1 MCDINSY
8 VNGYLSDKERF
19 ADLMNGVIFHGKKVV
34 EAKDLSDL
42 DTKIWKA
49 HAATG
54 GASEENIRD
63 HLKCWNYKGKTFILG
78 VEAEQNIQYAMPV
91 RMLNYDASQYSKHY
105 KYIKKGHRRNR
116 DLPSREYV
124 SGFAKTEK
132 LYPVLSM
139 VLYLGKDIWDAAHRL
154 SEICGMD
161 EVDEEIRKDM
171 EPFFNDWN
179 VRVVD
184 INTLE
189 NTDMFATDLREV
201 LGFLKNQKEKE
212 KLQEFVKEND
222 GFRHLKPDAYA
233 VIMRL
238 SNTKQLDIAKETY
251 ETEGEIDMCQ
261 AIDEMIADA
270 KEEGM
275 REGKLEGMREGKLE
289 GKREG
294 KREGIR
300 EGIREGK
307 REEQIRGEQER
318 RLFACLVRE
327 QRYKDLE
334 RATQEEG
341 IRLKL
346 MEEYGLFPY
355 DFNIPVGG

>member
-1 MCDINSY
+1 
-8 VNGYLSDKERF
+8 
-19 ADLMNGVIFHGKKVV
+19 
-34 EAKDLSDL
+34 
-42 DTKIWKA
+42 
-49 HAATG
+49 
-54 GASEENIRD
+54 
-63 HLKCWNYKGKTFILG
+63 
-78 VEAEQNIQYAMPV
+78 
-91 RMLNYDASQYSKHY
+91 ML
-105 KYIKKGHRRNR
+105 
-116 DLPSREYV
+116 L
-124 SGFAKTEK
+124 
-132 LYPVLSM
+132 
-139 VLYLGKDIWDAAHRL
+139 
-154 SEICGMD
+154 
-161 EVDEEIRKDM
+161 
-171 EPFFNDWN
+171 
-179 VRVVD
+179 
-184 INTLE
+184 
-189 NTDMFATDLREV
+189 
-201 LGFLKNQKEKE
+201 
-212 KLQEFVKEND
+212 
-222 GFRHLKPDAYA
+222 
-233 VIMRL
+233 
-238 SNTKQLDIAKETY
+238 AKETY

-289 GKREG
+289 GIREG